1 MDGLVPHRGPTRV
14 LASSED
20 RRGQDRDGA
29 RTRVPVQNVRGS
41 MRRRLLVGTVA
52 IAVLCVVML
61 GVPLILLAR
70 HEVWTSA
77 RDRLNEQAAS
87 AAVDVEDRVEL
98 NRPLDVR
105 ALQRLMP
112 HRRLTV
118 TASDGRVV
126 STAGAPIE
134 QPLTARAAAADYTV
148 LVQAPRGPVVTRAR
162 EITAILFALI
172 AVAIAAA
179 VGLALWQSRRLA
191 APVAQLL
198 ARADDLG
205 RGDFTGPALVS
216 GIPEI
221 DEVAHVLDRSA
232 RQIGSLVELQRE
244 FAADAA
250 HQLRTPLT
258 SVALHIDEM
267 AVAGGDV
274 VKEEAEE
281 ALGQVER
288 LNRVITAFLARAR
301 GDAAPPEAVDL
312 STLVADCCS
321 PYTRL
326 LRRANRRLHT
336 AITPGISVCVR
347 SDHVLAALDCL
358 LGNPL
363 VHGAG
368 TVSVSTVGHERT
380 VDVVVTDEGPGV
392 PAELRDS
399 IFERLISGAHSSGIG
414 LGLARA
420 LTTTEGGTLRLE
432 PPATFA
438 PTPPVEEPAGP
449 TLTG

>member
-1 MDGLVPHRGPTRV
+1 
-14 LASSED
+14 
-20 RRGQDRDGA
+20 
-29 RTRVPVQNVRGS
+29 

-87 AAVDVEDRVEL
+87 AAVAVEDRVEL

-105 ALQRLMP
+105 PLQELMP
-112 HRRLTV
+112 RRRLTV
-118 TASDGRVV
+118 TASDGRVI
-126 STAGAPIE
+126 TAAGAPIE
-134 QPLTARAAAADYTV
+134 RPLTARAAAADYTV
-148 LVQAPRGPVVTRAR
+148 VVQAPRGPVVTSAR
-162 EITAILFALI
+162 EITAVLFALI

-205 RGDFTGPALVS
+205 RGDFTGPELVS
-216 GIPEI
+216 GVPEI
-221 DEVAHVLDRSA
+221 DELAHVLDRSA
-232 RQIGSLVELQRE
+232 RQIGSLVELQRD

-258 SVALHIDEM
+258 SVALHLDEI
-267 AVAGGDV
+267 AVAGGDAL
-274 VKEEAEE
+274 KEEAEE

-288 LNRVITAFLARAR
+288 LNRVITAFLTRAR
-301 GDAAPPEAVDL
+301 GDAAPPEAVNL
-312 STLVADCCS
+312 SALVADGCA
-321 PYTRL
+321 PYARL
-326 LRRANRRLHT
+326 LRRADRRLHT
-336 AITPGISVCVR
+336 DIDPGISVRVR
-347 SDHVLAALDCL
+347 SDHVLAALGCL
-358 LGNPL
+358 LDNAL
-363 VHGAG
+363 VHGKG
-368 TVSVSTVGHERT
+368 TVSLSTRRSDRSI
-380 VDVVVTDEGPGV
+380 DVVVSDEGPGV
-392 PAELRDS
+392 PPDLRDS
-399 IFERLISGAHSSGIG
+399 IFERLVSGARSSGIG

-432 PPATFA
+432 TPATF
-438 PTPPVEEPAGP
+438 VL
-449 TLTG
+449 TLPIDDAARATRV

>member
-1 MDGLVPHRGPTRV
+1 
-14 LASSED
+14 
-20 RRGQDRDGA
+20 
-29 RTRVPVQNVRGS
+29 
-41 MRRRLLVGTVA
+41 MRRRLLIGTVA
-52 IAVLCVVML
+52 IAVMCVVIL

-70 HEVWTSA
+70 HEVWASA

-98 NRPLDVR
+98 NRPLDLGS
-105 ALQRLMP
+105 LQKLMP
-112 HRRLTV
+112 HRSLTV
-118 TASDGRVV
+118 ITPTGRVV
-126 STAGAPIE
+126 TAAGAAIDHA
-134 QPLTARAAAADYTV
+134 LTARAVAADYTIIV
-148 LVQAPRGPVVTRAR
+148 RAPEGPVVARAR
-162 EITAILFALI
+162 EITALLLALG
-172 AVAIAAA
+172 AAAIAAA
-179 VGLALWQSRRLA
+179 VALALWQSRRLA

-221 DEVAHVLDRSA
+221 DAVAHVLDRSA
-232 RQIGSLVELQRE
+232 RQIGSLVELQRD

-267 AVAGGDV
+267 AVAGGDA

-301 GDAAPPEAVDL
+301 GDAAPPEAVDI
-312 STLVADCCS
+312 SALVADSCS
-321 PYTRL
+321 PYARL
-326 LRRANRRLHT
+326 LRRADRRLHT
-336 AITPGISVCVR
+336 AITPGISVRVR
-347 SDHVLAALDCL
+347 SDHVLAALGCL
-358 LGNPL
+358 LDNAL

-368 TVSVSTVGHERT
+368 MVSVSTRRHDRT

-392 PAELRDS
+392 PADLRDS
-399 IFERLISGAHSSGIG
+399 VFERLISGARSSGIG

-420 LTTTEGGTLRLE
+420 LATTEGGTLRLE
-432 PPATFA
+432 PPATFVLTL
-438 PTPPVEEPAGP
+438 PLDEPAGP
-449 TLTG
+449 ASSA

>member
-1 MDGLVPHRGPTRV
+1 
-14 LASSED
+14 
-20 RRGQDRDGA
+20 
-29 RTRVPVQNVRGS
+29 
-41 MRRRLLVGTVA
+41 MRRRLLIGTVA
-52 IAVLCVVML
+52 IAVLCVVIL

-98 NRPLDVR
+98 NRPLDLR
-105 ALQRLMP
+105 PLQKVMP

-118 TASDGRVV
+118 TTPAGRLI
-126 STAGAPIE
+126 TAVGAPID
-134 QPLTARAAAADYTV
+134 QPLTARAVAADYTV
-148 LVQAPRGPVVTRAR
+148 IVQAPQGPVVTRAR
-162 EITAILFALI
+162 EITAILLALG
-172 AVAIAAA
+172 AAAIAAA

-205 RGDFTGPALVS
+205 RGDFTGPPLVS

-221 DEVAHVLDRSA
+221 DEMAHALDRSA
-232 RQIGSLVELQRE
+232 RQIGSLVELQRD

-267 AVAGGDV
+267 AVAGGKAV
-274 VKEEAEE
+274 EEEAEE

-312 STLVADCCS
+312 SALVADCCS
-321 PYTRL
+321 PYARL
-326 LRRANRRLHT
+326 LRRADRRLHT

-347 SDHVLAALDCL
+347 SDHVLAALGCL
-358 LGNPL
+358 LDNAL

-368 TVSVSTVGHERT
+368 TVSVVTRRHSHS
-380 VDVVVTDEGPGV
+380 VDVAVTDEGAGV
-392 PAELRDS
+392 PDDLRDS
-399 IFERLISGAHSSGIG
+399 IFERLISGARSSGIG

-420 LTTTEGGTLRLE
+420 LTTTERGTLRLE
-432 PPATFA
+432 PPATF
-438 PTPPVEEPAGP
+438 VL
-449 TLTG
+449 TLPLEQSADHAH

>member
-1 MDGLVPHRGPTRV
+1 
-14 LASSED
+14 
-20 RRGQDRDGA
+20 
-29 RTRVPVQNVRGS
+29 
-41 MRRRLLVGTVA
+41 MRRRLLNSTVA
-52 IAVLCVVML
+52 IAVMCVVML

-77 RDRLNEQAAS
+77 RDRLSEQAAS

-98 NRPLDVR
+98 NRPLDLR
-105 ALQRLMP
+105 PLQKLMP

-118 TASDGRVV
+118 ITPTGRLVTA
-126 STAGAPIE
+126 AGSPIGH
-134 QPLTARAAAADYTV
+134 PLTARAVAADYTV
-148 LVQAPRGPVVTRAR
+148 IVQAPRAPVVTRAR
-162 EITAILFALI
+162 EITVLLLALGAA
-172 AVAIAAA
+172 AVAAA

-232 RQIGSLVELQRE
+232 RQIGSLVEMQRD

-267 AVAGGDV
+267 ALAGGPAV
-274 VKEEAEE
+274 QAEAEE
-281 ALGQVER
+281 ALAQVER
-288 LNRVITAFLARAR
+288 LNRVITSFLARAR

-312 STLVADCCS
+312 SALVADCCS
-321 PYTRL
+321 PYARL
-326 LRRANRRLHT
+326 LRRVDRRLNT
-336 AITPGISVCVR
+336 AITPGLSVCVR
-347 SDHVLAALDCL
+347 SDHVLAALGCL
-358 LGNPL
+358 LDNAL

-368 TVSVSTVGHERT
+368 TVSVSTRRHERT
-380 VDVVVTDEGPGV
+380 VDVLVTDDGPGV
-392 PAELRDS
+392 PADLRDS
-399 IFERLISGAHSSGIG
+399 IFERLISGARSSGIG

-420 LTTTEGGTLRLE
+420 LATAEGGTLRLE
-432 PPATFA
+432 PPATFVLTL
-438 PTPPVEEPAGP
+438 PTEEPAAATSNSDGAGP
-449 TLTG
+449 DAG

>member
-1 MDGLVPHRGPTRV
+1 
-14 LASSED
+14 
-20 RRGQDRDGA
+20 
-29 RTRVPVQNVRGS
+29 
-41 MRRRLLVGTVA
+41 MRRRFLVGTVA

-98 NRPLDVR
+98 KRPLDVR
-105 ALQRLMP
+105 PLQRLMP

-118 TASDGRVV
+118 TASDGRVM

-148 LVQAPRGPVVTRAR
+148 LVQAPRGAVVTRAR

-216 GIPEI
+216 GVPEI
-221 DEVAHVLDRSA
+221 DELAHVLDRSA
-232 RQIGSLVELQRE
+232 RQIGSLVELQRD

-267 AVAGGDV
+267 AVAGGDA

-281 ALGQVER
+281 ALAQVER
-288 LNRVITAFLARAR
+288 LDRVITAFLTRAR
-301 GDAAPPEAVDL
+301 GDAASPEAVDL
-312 STLVADCCS
+312 PALVADGCA
-321 PYTRL
+321 PYARL
-326 LRRANRRLHT
+326 LRRADRRLHT
-336 AITPGISVCVR
+336 DIGPGISVCVR
-347 SDHVLAALDCL
+347 SDHVLAALGCL
-358 LGNPL
+358 LDNAL

-368 TVSVSTVGHERT
+368 TVSVSTRRHDRS
-380 VDVVVTDEGPGV
+380 VDVVVSDEGPGV
-392 PAELRDS
+392 PTDLRDS
-399 IFERLISGAHSSGIG
+399 IFERSVSGARSSGIG

-420 LTTTEGGTLRLE
+420 LTTSEGGTLRLE
-432 PPATFA
+432 PPAAFVLTLPIHDGSR
-438 PTPPVEEPAGP
+438 PTS
-449 TLTG
+449 TS